1 MDIFYIF
8 AKILIKMNDFYI
20 FLIYSVALLSIMLLS
35 QFLYKKFRL
44 NNEWTRKFA
53 HLGSGIIALTYPA
66 YVTNHYLVL
75 ALTISFTLIL
85 FFSKKLGYFK
95 SIFGVG
101 RTSYGDLFF
110 VWSSWLLFWLYQYK
124 HDTIYF
130 YLPFSIVVFADT
142 FAAIIGKYI
151 PLKKL
156 FFFGSQKSIGGSL
169 AFFIT
174 TLLLSYYFFQA
185 SLHIENIFLYSLL
198 HAMILTLV
206 EALSVKGWD
215 NLTIPVTS
223 VIMIYIMY

>member
-1 MDIFYIF
+1 
-8 AKILIKMNDFYI
+8 
-20 FLIYSVALLSIMLLS
+20 
-35 QFLYKKFRL
+35 
-44 NNEWTRKFA
+44 
-53 HLGSGIIALTYPA
+53 
-66 YVTNHYLVL
+66 
-75 ALTISFTLIL
+75 
-85 FFSKKLGYFK
+85 
-95 SIFGVG
+95 
-101 RTSYGDLFF
+101 
-110 VWSSWLLFWLYQYK
+110 
-124 HDTIYF
+124 
-130 YLPFSIVVFADT
+130 VVFADT

-151 PLKKL
+151 PLKKV